1 MLFIIIIVI
10 LGHELE
16 SESLAS
22 FPTILC
28 EGCLSHTCNLVS
40 LIVIFSCL
48 ANKSTLSCLTGYS
61 KLILICSINGVT
73 GYSAMTVHTF
83 KLGLIVGSLDV
94 CTATSFALVTTLFI
108 LIHHG
113 LIVFI

>member
-1 MLFIIIIVI
+1 MLFVIIVVI
-10 LGHELE
+10 LSHELE
-16 SESLAS
+16 SKPLAT

-48 ANKSTLSCLTGYS
+48 ANKSALSCLTSYS

-73 GYSAMTVHTF
+73 GYSTVTVHAF
-83 KLGLIVGSLDV
+83 KLSLIVGSLDV
-94 CTATSFALVTTLFI
+94 CTTTSFALVTTLFI